1 MRFLEF
7 KAHFES
13 FPLFSIQD
21 IRKWDHRFDTR
32 RLVEWQQKGYILKI
46 INRWYV
52 FAKDIGQE
60 DLLIISNKIY
70 APSYVS
76 LQWAL
81 SFYRLIPEGVYA
93 ITAVASLKTQQFS
106 TPLGSFFYKHIK
118 PALLFGYRLIDFNGV
133 AYRLAEPEKLILDYL
148 YLNPTQRTEEDMK
161 ALRLN
166 THELETLI
174 DKAKM
179 KEYLRLFNNKSLE
192 KRVNVIYKMLHHA

>member
-7 KAHFES
+7 KAHFDS
-13 FPLFSIQD
+13 FPVFSIQD
-21 IRKWDHRFDTR
+21 IKKWDNHFDGR
-32 RLVEWQQKGYILKI
+32 RLVEWQQKGYLIKI

-52 FAKDIGQE
+52 FAKDIRQE

-76 LQWAL
+76 LEWAL

-93 ITAVASLKTQQFS
+93 ITAVTSLKTQQFS

-133 AYRLAEPEKLILDYL
+133 TYRLAEPEKLILDYL
-148 YLNPTQRTEEDMK
+148 YLNPTLRTEEDMK

-166 THELETLI
+166 THELDTLI
-174 DKAKM
+174 DKEKM
-179 KEYLRLFNNKSLE
+179 KEYLSLFNNKSLE
-192 KRVNVIYKMLHHA
+192 KRVHITMSLS